1 MKIAILAYDRMTAL
15 DAVGPYEVLCRI
27 PDAMVYFV
35 AETPGPIRTDTHGF
49 HSHFA
54 LIADARLEDVPN
66 PDIIVIPGGST
77 GTTAVMQSERT
88 LQWLRTAHVTS
99 QWTTSVCTG
108 AFILG
113 AAGLLQGLHATTHW
127 GSKDYLPQVG
137 ATYVAERFVRQ
148 GKIITAAGVSA
159 GIDMAL
165 YIAAQIGS
173 EELAQA
179 LQLAIEYDPQPPY
192 TTGAF
197 AHCSPEI
204 IARAQHEIRSANGMN
219 GPASSESDT
228 TQ

>member
-1 MKIAILAYDRMTAL
+1 
-15 DAVGPYEVLCRI
+15 
-27 PDAMVYFV
+27 MVYFV

-54 LIADARLEDVPN
+54 LMADTRLEDVPN
-66 PDIIVIPGGST
+66 PDIIVVPGGST
-77 GTTAVMQSERT
+77 GTMDVMQSERT

-113 AAGLLQGLHATTHW
+113 AAGLLQGLQATTHW
-127 GSKDYLPQVG
+127 GSKDFLPQVG
-137 ATYVAERFVRQ
+137 ATYVVERFVRQ

-165 YIAAQIGS
+165 YIASQVGG

-192 TTGAF
+192 TTGAY
-197 AHCSPEI
+197 ADCAPEI
-204 IARAQHEIRSANGMN
+204 IARAQHEIRSANGAN
-219 GPASSESDT
+219 RPAASK
-228 TQ
+228 

>member
-27 PDAMVYFV
+27 PNALVQFV
-35 AETPGPIRTDTHGF
+35 AETPGSIRTDTHGF
-49 HSHFA
+49 HSNLAIHA
-54 LIADARLEDVPN
+54 EARLEDLPD
-66 PDIIVIPGGST
+66 PDIVLIPGGST
-77 GTTAVMQSERT
+77 GTMEVMRSERA
-88 LQWLRTAHVTS
+88 LNWLRAAHATS

-113 AAGLLQGLHATTHW
+113 AAGLLQGLQATTHW
-127 GSKDYLPQVG
+127 ASRDFLAQVG

-165 YIAAQIGS
+165 FIAGQTGGDD
-173 EELAQA
+173 LAQA

-192 TTGAF
+192 DTGAW
-197 AHCSPEI
+197 E
-204 IARAQHEIRSANGMN
+204 RATPALMQRALREIRCAGGMEHMA
-219 GPASSESDT
+219 PT
-228 TQ
+228 

>member
-27 PDAMVYFV
+27 PNALVQFV
-35 AETPGPIRTDTHGF
+35 AATPGPIRTDTHGF
-49 HSHFA
+49 HSNLAIHA
-54 LIADARLEDVPN
+54 EARLEDLPD
-66 PDIIVIPGGST
+66 PDIVLIPGGST
-77 GTTAVMQSERT
+77 GTMEVMRSERA
-88 LQWLRTAHVTS
+88 LNWLRAAHATS

-113 AAGLLQGLHATTHW
+113 AAGLLQGLQATTHW
-127 GSKDYLPQVG
+127 ASRDFLAQVG

-165 YIAAQIGS
+165 FIAGQTGGDD
-173 EELAQA
+173 LAQA

-192 TTGAF
+192 DTGAW
-197 AHCSPEI
+197 E
-204 IARAQHEIRSANGMN
+204 RATPALMQRALREIRRAGGMEHMA
-219 GPASSESDT
+219 PT
-228 TQ
+228 

>member
-27 PDAMVYFV
+27 PDAQVQFV
-35 AETPGPIRTDTHGF
+35 AQTPGPIRTDTHGF
-49 HSHFA
+49 HSNLA
-54 LIADARLEDVPN
+54 LHADARLEDLPD
-66 PDIIVIPGGST
+66 PDIILIPGGST
-77 GTTAVMQSERT
+77 GTMAVMHSEPT
-88 LQWLRTAHVTS
+88 LNWLRAAHATS

-127 GSKDYLPQVG
+127 ASRDFLGQVG

-165 YIAAQIGS
+165 FIAEQVGGD
-173 EELAQA
+173 ELAQA
-179 LQLAIEYDPQPPY
+179 LQLAIEYDPHPPFD
-192 TTGAF
+192 TGAW
-197 AHCSPEI
+197 E
-204 IARAQHEIRSANGMN
+204 RATPALMQRALKEIRSAGGMEEMAPPE
-219 GPASSESDT
+219 G
-228 TQ
+228 

>member
-27 PDAMVYFV
+27 PNAMVYFV

-54 LIADARLEDVPN
+54 LMADTRIEDVPN
-66 PDIIVIPGGST
+66 PDIIVVPGGST
-77 GTTAVMQSERT
+77 GTMDVMQSERT
-88 LQWLRTAHVTS
+88 LGWLRTAHLTS

-127 GSKDYLPQVG
+127 GSKNFLPQVG

-165 YIAAQIGS
+165 YIASQVEG

-192 TTGAF
+192 TTGAY
-197 AHCSPEI
+197 ADCAPEI
-204 IARAQHEIRSANGMN
+204 IARAQHEIRSANGSYK
-219 GPASSESDT
+219 PTVSK
-228 TQ
+228 

>member
-27 PDAMVYFV
+27 PNAMVQFV

-49 HSHFA
+49 HSNLA
-54 LIADARLEDVPN
+54 LHADARLEDVPS
-66 PDIIVIPGGST
+66 PDIILIPGGST
-77 GTTAVMQSERT
+77 GTMEVMRSART
-88 LQWLRTAHVTS
+88 IGWLTQAHQTS

-113 AAGLLQGLHATTHW
+113 AAGLLQGLQATTHW
-127 GSKDYLPQVG
+127 ASRDFLAQVG

-165 YIAAQIGS
+165 WIAEQAGGA
-173 EELAQA
+173 ELAQA
-179 LQLAIEYDPQPPY
+179 LQLAIEYDPHPPFD
-192 TTGAF
+192 TGDWERAT
-197 AHCSPEI
+197 PELMR
-204 IARAQHEIRSANGMN
+204 RALKEIRSAGGMEN
-219 GPASSESDT
+219 MAPPEG
-228 TQ
+228 